1 LPHFSKYFIDP
12 PHELAYI
19 AGVNLQP
26 SDHFIIYG
34 TPKPSMLFYAKRR
47 AVMIEPGEEDK
58 MKPHLA
64 GPGRTMILL
73 PSRLKPQLPA
83 EAAGFSPIL
92 ERYGYTLLANE
103 PMVKLP
109 PKPMS
114 QPTIPPNPHGL

>member
-1 LPHFSKYFIDP
+1 
-12 PHELAYI
+12 
-19 AGVNLQP
+19 
-26 SDHFIIYG
+26 
-34 TPKPSMLFYAKRR
+34 MLFYAKRR
-47 AVMIEPGEEDK
+47 AVMIEPGEQDK

-64 GPGRTMILL
+64 GLGRTMILL